1 MSNKNF
7 YKIPELKG
15 ILSSNCRQTT
25 VSQLSI
31 DFSDSYRFKS
41 WNHSIAKFSKILHLC
56 NTYALLSENIVI
68 CLVGDEERFYG
79 FSQCYQSIFQAI
91 LG

>member
-7 YKIPELKG
+7 YKIPELEG
-15 ILSSNCRQTT
+15 ILSSNCLQTT

-31 DFSDSYRFKS
+31 DFSDSYRLS
-41 WNHSIAKFSKILHLC
+41 WDHSMAKFSKILHYC

-68 CLVGDEERFYG
+68 CLVGGEERFYG
-79 FSQCYQSIFQAI
+79 FSQCYQSIFQAF

>member
-15 ILSSNCRQTT
+15 ILSSNCLQTT

-31 DFSDSYRFKS
+31 DFSDSYRLS
-41 WNHSIAKFSKILHLC
+41 WNHSIAKFSKNVTLMQHICTIVRKHR
-56 NTYALLSENIVI
+56 YLS
-68 CLVGDEERFYG
+68 GRG
-79 FSQCYQSIFQAI
+79 
-91 LG
+91 

>member
-15 ILSSNCRQTT
+15 ILSSNCLQTT

-31 DFSDSYRFKS
+31 DFSDSYRLS

-68 CLVGDEERFYG
+68 CLVGGEEKFYG